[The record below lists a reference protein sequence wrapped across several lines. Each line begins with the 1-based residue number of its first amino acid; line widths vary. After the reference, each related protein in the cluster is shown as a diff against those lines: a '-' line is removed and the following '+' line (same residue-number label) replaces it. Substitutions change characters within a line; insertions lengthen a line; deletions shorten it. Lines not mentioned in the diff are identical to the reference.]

1 MDRPAKRTDAAA
13 SAAVAAT
20 GVTRLGLGAVQ
31 FGLDYGIA
39 NRRGKTALEEV
50 HDILTI
56 AAERGIRTIDTAPAY
71 GDSEEVL
78 GCALPCDH
86 RFQIVTKTPAFDTGM
101 ITADDARRLR
111 HSFDQSLKRLAQ
123 QAVYGLLVHHAE
135 DLLAPGGERLWE
147 AMTALKTAGKVQVIG
162 VSVYTARQIDAILAR
177 FAVDVI
183 QLPVNL
189 FDQRLVQSGHLRE
202 LKRRGIE
209 IHARSVFLQGL
220 LLMAPEEIPEPLA
233 AAQPLLAGL
242 RRETE
247 RAGISPQQAA
257 LGFMKSIVE
266 IDRIL
271 IGVESGRQLRDNIAA
286 FTAGASLPFD
296 RFAVTDEHIL
306 NPSLWKT
313 THQN

>member
-1 MDRPAKRTDAAA
+1 MDRPSKRTDAAA
-13 SAAVAAT
+13 GAAVDKSEIS
-20 GVTRLGLGAVQ
+20 RLGLGAVQ

-39 NRRGKTALEEV
+39 NRRGKTVLEEV
-50 HDILTI
+50 RDILAC
-56 AAERGIRTIDTAPAY
+56 AAERGIRTVDTAPAY

-78 GCALPCDH
+78 GCVLPRDH

-101 ITADDARRLR
+101 ITAEDARRLR
-111 HSFDQSLKRLAQ
+111 HSFDQSLTRLRQ
-123 QAVYGLLVHHAE
+123 QAVYGLLVHHAS

-147 AMTALKTAGKVQVIG
+147 AMTALKIAGNVKVIG

-189 FDQRLVQSGHLRE
+189 FDQRLVQSGRLKE
-202 LKRRGIE
+202 LKKRGIE

-233 AAQPLLAGL
+233 AARPLIVEL

-257 LGFMKSIVE
+257 LGFVKSIAE

-271 IGVESGRQLRDNIAA
+271 IGVESGRQLRDNITA
-286 FTAGASLPFD
+286 FTAGASLLFD